1 MSANNEK
8 KDLLNV
14 RLTNLDGDTPETLR
28 VVAQARAALGR
39 YSHPEVSD
47 EISVDSGKKSI
58 ENNTNTDDFDTK
70 VLEIPVVLKQESPQ
84 VREQPQ
90 QDAAE
95 NPENSPR
102 GFKKFLNRMAAVLG
116 GVIPQKGDPPLE
128 ILRKCIFNIALITLI
143 VSLAYIINDMIIIP
157 FKNHQTYDSLASLYD
172 PDNPA
177 DPPADFPEYKYPE
190 GIMDSFKA
198 LYAMNDQIR
207 GWLKYKDSN
216 GKWLNINYPVMYS
229 GDNEYYLTHDFQKA
243 RNKNGALF
251 FDERNNLETPNDTN
265 RVLIIYGHNMASGQ
279 MLSPLNKMLN
289 NLNYV
294 RSAPVINLDTLFDR
308 REYKVFAVM
317 LLSTRKE
324 DGPYFN
330 YLRTSFADDEDFMD
344 FVANIRARSIYDFNS
359 VDIRPDDQLL
369 ILSTCTTT
377 SGAKF
382 PEGRCV
388 VVARKVRDG
397 ESVAIRPSDIVK
409 NDDVIMPYAW
419 YVNQKLEP
427 HRYYTDSNYTIPG
440 AVYSTTRT
448 IYNPTTPTTYTGY
461 PTSPVVTRPTGSTFT
476 TPEGSSTLPTGSGTD
491 TGTATGTG
499 TGTGTGVPGTTTGE
513 PDTSGTDS
521 TETTTQNGTETTSPN
536 QDDETTTPPTDDN
549 TTAEQNETGQTEPES
564 GGE

>member
-14 RLTNLDGDTPETLR
+14 RLTNLEGDTPETLR

-39 YSHPEVSD
+39 FSQPEMSD
-47 EISVDSGKKSI
+47 EISVDSGKANI
-58 ENNTNTDDFDTK
+58 DDFDTK
-70 VLEIPVVLKQESPQ
+70 VLEIPVVSKHESPL
-84 VREQPQ
+84 VHEQPQ
-90 QDAAE
+90 QNFVLE
-95 NPENSPR
+95 TPEKAKR
-102 GFKKFLNRMAAVLG
+102 GFLNRVAAVLG

-157 FKNHQTYDSLASLYD
+157 FKNHQSYDSLVSLYD

-177 DPPADFPEYKYPE
+177 APPADFPEHKYPE
-190 GIMDSFKA
+190 GIMDAFKA
-198 LYAMNDQIR
+198 LYAMNDQVR

-229 GDNEYYLTHDFQKA
+229 GDNEYYLDHDFQKA
-243 RNKNGALF
+243 KNKNGALF
-251 FDERNNLETPNDTN
+251 FDERNNLETPKDTN

-294 RSAPVINLDTLFDR
+294 RSAPIINLDTLFDR

-317 LLSTRKE
+317 LLSTRDE

-330 YLRTSFADDEDFMD
+330 YLRTSFNGDDDFMD
-344 FVANIRARSIYDFNS
+344 FVANIRARSIYDFNN

-369 ILSTCTTT
+369 VLSTCTTT

-382 PEGRCV
+382 PDGRCV

-397 ESVAIRPSDIVK
+397 ESIAIRPSDIVK

-419 YVNQKLEP
+419 YVNQKLTP
-427 HRYYTDSNYTIPG
+427 HKYYTDSNYTIPG

-448 IYNPTTPTTYTGY
+448 IYNPTTPTTYTGNQ
-461 PTSPVVTRPTGSTFT
+461 TSPVVTRPTGSTI
-476 TPEGSSTLPTGSGTD
+476 TPPGGTSGTKP
-491 TGTATGTG
+491 TGTG
-499 TGTGTGVPGTTTGE
+499 TGTGTGTTVTGTTETGSN
-513 PDTSGTDS
+513 TSDSGS
-521 TETTTQNGTETTSPN
+521 TETTADNEPTTTN
-536 QDDETTTPPTDDN
+536 QEDETTTPPTDDI
-549 TTAEQNETGQTEPES
+549 TTTEQGETGQTEPEN